1 MNKELNSKII
11 LLTGAQG
18 LLGKNYVNY
27 LLDFGAKVVAC
38 DITNFPFSLD
48 EKEPFHISSNK
59 NLVYY
64 FCNIKEEDSVKRM
77 FYDLKKIN
85 FLPNSLINNAARNPD
100 FEKIKDNKETRL
112 ENFSIEEF
120 RLDMEISLIGAFL
133 CSKYL
138 YINGLKYDLHNLNI
152 VNVSSDLGIIAPD
165 QRLYSKDEEKTSI
178 NDVVKPISYSICKH
192 GIHGLTKYLATYD
205 PLRMRANTIFPGGVF
220 NNQDEV
226 FLKRIIKKI
235 PQGRMANEEEYN
247 GAIKFL
253 LSDDS
258 RYMNGSQLIMDGGR
272 TIF

>member
-11 LLTGAQG
+11 LITGSQG
-18 LLGKNYVNY
+18 LLGTNYVNY
-27 LLDFGAKVVAC
+27 LINYGAKVIAC
-38 DITNFPFSLD
+38 DITNFPISLN
-48 EKEPFHISSNK
+48 KNNPFHISKNK

-85 FLPNSLINNAARNPD
+85 FLPNSLVNNAARNPD
-100 FEKIKDNKETRL
+100 FKKIKNNKETRL
-112 ENFSIEEF
+112 ENFSTQEF
-120 RLDMEISLIGAFL
+120 RLDIEISLIGSFL

-138 YINGLKYDLHNLNI
+138 YINGIKYDLNNLNI
-152 VNVSSDLGIIAPD
+152 VNISSDLGIIAPD
-165 QRLYSKDEEKTSI
+165 QRLYSKDEKKMSL
-178 NDVVKPISYSICKH
+178 NDAVKPISYSVCKH

-205 PLRMRANTIFPGGVF
+205 PLRMRSNTIFPGGVF
-220 NNQDEV
+220 NNQEDS

-235 PQGRMANEEEYN
+235 PQERMANEKEYN

-258 RYMNGSQLIMDGGR
+258 SYMNGSQLIIDGGR
-272 TIF
+272 TVW